1 MAVARHG
8 WGPAS
13 AWARQRGKLAARMTD
28 RGTADEP
35 RDVAELAVALR
46 ARGVV
51 GVAVSYVDNSGVAR
65 VKAVPVAR
73 LEHAVRRG
81 IGMSPVVDV
90 FMFDDA
96 ITASPSSTGPVGDLR
111 LFPDL
116 ERLVVLAAQPGW
128 AWAPV
133 DRRTQEGDPHP
144 GCQRAFARRMA
155 GRAAERGLWAR
166 MGFEAE
172 WVLDA
177 GTGEDYV
184 PATSGPAYGMDRLIE
199 VSDYCRDLLS
209 SLDAQS
215 VEVQQ
220 LHPEYAPAQFE
231 LSVGPAD
238 PVGAAD
244 SILLVRHTIRAVTN
258 RAGMRC
264 SFAPAIVAG
273 GIGNGCHLHTS
284 LWREARSLMTGGPG
298 PYGLSDDAQ
307 AFVAGV
313 LDGLPALLAVGTPS
327 VASYLRLIP
336 QRWSAPYQCWGR
348 ENREAGVRLV
358 ATSAEANVE
367 VKCLDASANPYLLVG
382 AVLAL
387 GLAGIER
394 ELRLPAEVSVDPA
407 TLSEDD
413 LAASGVAP
421 LPRSLEEALEHFRRC
436 DALAE
441 AMGRSLFETI
451 IAVRET
457 ELARFADASE
467 EEIIA
472 ATRFRY

>member
-1 MAVARHG
+1 
-8 WGPAS
+8 
-13 AWARQRGKLAARMTD
+13 MTD
-28 RGTADEP
+28 PGTADQP
-35 RDVAELAVALR
+35 RGVAELAVALA

-51 GVAVSYVDNSGVAR
+51 GVAVSYVDNSGIAR
-65 VKAVPVAR
+65 VKTVPVAR
-73 LEHAVRRG
+73 LEHAARSG
-81 IGMSPVVDV
+81 IGMSPVLDV

-133 DRRTQEGDPHP
+133 DRRTQEGGSHP
-144 GCQRAFARRMA
+144 GCQRAFARRMVE
-155 GRAAERGLWAR
+155 RAAERGLRAR
-166 MGFEAE
+166 MGFEVE

-177 GTGEDYV
+177 GGGDEYV

-199 VSDYCRDLLS
+199 VSDYCRDLLAA
-209 SLDAQS
+209 LDAQS

-244 SILLVRHTIRAVTN
+244 RVLLVRHTIRALTH
-258 RAGMRC
+258 RSGMRC
-264 SFAPAIVAG
+264 SFAPAMVVG
-273 GIGNGCHLHTS
+273 GVGSGCHLHTS
-284 LWREARSLMTGGPG
+284 LWREGRNLMTGGPG
-298 PYGLSDDAQ
+298 PHGLSDEAQ

-313 LDGLPALLAVGTPS
+313 LEGLPALLAVGAPS
-327 VASYLRLIP
+327 MASYLRLIP
-336 QRWSAPYQCWGR
+336 QRWSAPYRCWGR

-358 ATSAEANVE
+358 AASTDANVE

-382 AVLAL
+382 AVLVL

-394 ELRLPAEVSVDPA
+394 GLRLPPEVTVDPA
-407 TLSEDD
+407 ILSEDE
-413 LAASGVAP
+413 LAAVAAAR
-421 LPRSLEEALEHFRRC
+421 LPRSLDEALDHFRRC

-441 AMGRSLFETI
+441 AMGPSLFGTI
-451 IAVRET
+451 IAVREA
-457 ELARFADASE
+457 ELAHFAGASE
-467 EEIIA
+467 EQIIA

>member
-1 MAVARHG
+1 
-8 WGPAS
+8 
-13 AWARQRGKLAARMTD
+13 
-28 RGTADEP
+28 
-35 RDVAELAVALR
+35 
-46 ARGVV
+46 
-51 GVAVSYVDNSGVAR
+51 
-65 VKAVPVAR
+65 
-73 LEHAVRRG
+73 
-81 IGMSPVVDV
+81 
-90 FMFDDA
+90 MFDDA

-133 DRRTQEGDPHP
+133 DRRTQECEPHP
-144 GCQRAFARRMA
+144 GCQRTFARRMA
-155 GRAAERGLWAR
+155 QRAAQRSLEAR

-177 GTGEDYV
+177 GTGEDHV

-199 VSDYCRDLLS
+199 VSDYCRDLLAA
-209 SLDAQS
+209 LDAQS

-238 PVGAAD
+238 PVSAAD
-244 SILLVRHTIRAVTN
+244 RLMLVRHTIRAVTQ

-264 SFAPAIVAG
+264 SFAPAMVVG
-273 GIGNGCHLHTS
+273 GVGSGCHLHTS
-284 LWREARSLMTGGPG
+284 LWREGRNLMTDGPG
-298 PYGLSDDAQ
+298 PYGLSDEAQ

-313 LDGLPALLAVGTPS
+313 LAELPALLAVGAPS

-336 QRWSAPYQCWGR
+336 QRWSAPYRCWGR

-358 ATSAEANVE
+358 VAGTGANAEI
-367 VKCLDASANPYLLVG
+367 KCVDACANPYLLVG

-387 GLAGIER
+387 GLAGMR
-394 ELRLPAEVSVDPA
+394 RGMRLPPEVTVDPA
-407 TLSEDD
+407 TLSEEE
-413 LAASGVAP
+413 LAALGASR
-421 LPRSLEEALEHFRRC
+421 LPHSLAQALEHFRRC
-436 DALAE
+436 EVLAE
-441 AMGRSLFETI
+441 AMGPSLFETI

-457 ELARFADASE
+457 ELTHFAGASE
-467 EEIIA
+467 EEIVS